1 MEFDQILEEIAANEE
16 QALELYQL
24 PEDTP
29 EDVLIDAFKRKG
41 VKNWETNLGL
51 LDSFE
56 DFDIDDSFVLY
67 LAKIRKYTELRK
79 ESFLLIL
86 RAIEEDSDDY
96 NNKIDA
102 VDEKIERLVLEIEG
116 ME

>member
-16 QALELYQL
+16 EALELYQL

-29 EDVLIDAFKRKG
+29 EDVLIEAFKEKG

-56 DFDIDDSFVLY
+56 EFEIDDSFILY
-67 LAKIRKYTELRK
+67 LSKIKRYTELRK

-86 RAIEEDSDDY
+86 KAIEEDSDDY
-96 NNKIDA
+96 NDNIDA
-102 VDEKIERLVLEIEG
+102 IDEKIERLVLEIEG